1 MITMDK
7 SMTPFS
13 ANPFAF
19 IFSAL
24 LIVAALVYFGWGI
37 LDRLG
42 LAEEKASA
50 VITGKHY
57 NPPGV
62 TYRTIISGGRT
73 WSLSDPTSETY
84 LVLLN
89 VGQEPTVAI
98 VSKDLHDISQ
108 PGDTVQVI
116 FHRTRLS
123 RRLEVIKVM
132 R

>member
-1 MITMDK
+1 MTVMDK
-7 SMTPFS
+7 PMTPFS

-24 LIVAALVYFGWGI
+24 LIVAALVYFGWGM

-62 TYRTIISGGRT
+62 TYRTTIAGGRAWT
-73 WSLSDPTSETY
+73 LTDSTSETY

-98 VSKDLHDISQ
+98 VSKEMHDIAQ
-108 PGDTVQVI
+108 PGDTVRVV

-132 R
+132 H